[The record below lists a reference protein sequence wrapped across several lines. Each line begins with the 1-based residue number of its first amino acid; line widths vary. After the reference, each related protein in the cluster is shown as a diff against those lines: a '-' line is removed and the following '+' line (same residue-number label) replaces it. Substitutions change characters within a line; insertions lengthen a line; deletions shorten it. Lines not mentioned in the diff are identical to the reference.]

1 MPQLIITIN
10 APLVDSD
17 GQDHR
22 MRKEIDLMDRLNAGQ
37 QTAVAAM
44 MSRIQAAVLRRYGA
58 SAVIEGMRF
67 VPDSPWIDPE
77 VIP

>member
-1 MPQLIITIN
+1 MPQLLITIN

-22 MRKEIDLMDRLNAGQ
+22 IRKEVDLLAQLTVGQ

-44 MSRIQAAVLRRYGA
+44 MSRIQAAVLRRYGD

-67 VPDSPWIDPE
+67 VPDAP
-77 VIP
+77 VV